1 MVTGVARLPRLVAMN
16 NEVEMD
22 TRHEVIR
29 SMEGSSFPE
38 KLFVSEREKSQV
50 FVPAALKA
58 SFARLI
64 EAISSKTGS
73 KKAEKFIV
81 WICKLLPLL
90 FHLGQT

>member
-38 KLFVSEREKSQV
+38 KLLVSES
-50 FVPAALKA
+50 KA
-58 SFARLI
+58 KYLYQ
-64 EAISSKTGS
+64 
-73 KKAEKFIV
+73 
-81 WICKLLPLL
+81 LP
-90 FHLGQT
+90 